1 VWVGAKLNFPS
12 QVCPLKINLVK
23 RKICFIFVVQLTIK
37 VMNEQII
44 RQIILMSRQ
53 SVCVDG
59 TIDMS
64 DNLEE
69 GYTPKFTEDQIV
81 EMVLTLNEDELN
93 EKTRW

>member
-1 VWVGAKLNFPS
+1 
-12 QVCPLKINLVK
+12 
-23 RKICFIFVVQLTIK
+23 
-37 VMNEQII
+37 MNEQLI

-53 SVCVDG
+53 AVCVDG

-69 GYTPKFTEDQIV
+69 GYTPKFTDDQIV
-81 EMVLTLNEDELN
+81 EMVLTLNEDELK